1 MAMTRVIHHSKMKP
15 EENEK
20 TCSVCGITHDTHIET
35 ALCCMGIKGVQRLL
49 GLRRIG
55 DNY

>member
-1 MAMTRVIHHSKMKP
+1 MAMARVIPGKIKM
-15 EENEK
+15 EENER
-20 TCSVCGITHDTHIET
+20 TCSVCGTEHDTHIET

-55 DNY
+55 DNH